1 MENVLVQVEI
11 ELDRFEQMSDKY
23 KYLSELGSYYFG
35 KVVNLTFDKEV
46 VIVDICAPSTWR
58 YLWME
63 ALFLPYRYN

>member
-1 MENVLVQVEI
+1 MENVIVQVEI

-35 KVVNLTFDKEV
+35 KVVNLTFDKEI
-46 VIVDICAPSTWR
+46 VIVDICAPATWR